1 MTCTEHSEE
10 GGWGGDSQSMLS
22 QGSLLPFPHL
32 PALARRSS
40 SLNQLSLQAGARVRL
55 KLIWAWSGPSAKIS
69 LPHLPSKGI
78 YLLQGDFHAQ
88 RNCSEVTLIL
98 KLIFDFTE

>member
-1 MTCTEHSEE
+1 M
-10 GGWGGDSQSMLS
+10 GWGQPIHAEPG
-22 QGSLLPFPHL
+22 L
-32 PALARRSS
+32 PA
-40 SLNQLSLQAGARVRL
+40 SLSPPSRLGKEELISVNQLSLQAGARVRL